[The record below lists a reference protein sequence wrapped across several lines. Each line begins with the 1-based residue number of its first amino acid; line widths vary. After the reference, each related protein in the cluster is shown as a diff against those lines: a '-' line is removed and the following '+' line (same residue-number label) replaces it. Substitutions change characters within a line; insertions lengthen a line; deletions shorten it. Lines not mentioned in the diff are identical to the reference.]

1 MKVLNSYELQDKG
14 SVMKTIV
21 RTKKEKV
28 TWKEFFQV
36 VMAIA
41 FPIAIQNLLGTT
53 ASMVDTIMIGS
64 QGELAVAAVGICS
77 QISSLYFNCY
87 WGFASGSVLFFSQ
100 YWGARDEE
108 GINRTLGI
116 SLLFMSIV
124 AVLFSTICIFFP
136 EFMLGIYTDKQNII
150 VLGIPYLRIVGFS
163 YLIQVVIVIVS
174 TLMRSTER
182 IRQPL
187 IGSVAAIIVNFVLNW
202 ILIYGRFGMPQMGAA
217 GAAVGTLVSSI
228 VNLGILFI
236 YLYRTNGCV
245 KLRREWIFRLNG
257 VFVKGYLLK
266 CFPIICN
273 ELLYGVGQMLI
284 NIVIG
289 HQNESAI
296 AAMAAFRVCEGF
308 VYAFFGGL
316 ASATGVVVGKKVGGG
331 ELYKAHAYAKYS
343 ALVCPMVTFLIV
355 LIGTIVNR
363 PLFTLFGLGETALQ
377 YGKYMML
384 IYLFFGTVRTCN
396 YIMNESFRAGGEA
409 VFGTVV
415 EIICLYAISV
425 PATWLAGMIWNLPFL
440 LVFSFVYTDE
450 IIRLVIL
457 GRYMI
462 QGKWI
467 KPVTS
472 QGKAAL
478 EEFFG

>member
-150 VLGIPYLRIVGFS
+150 ALGMPYLRIVGFS

-257 VFVKGYLLK
+257 VFVKGYLSK
-266 CFPIICN
+266 CFPN
-273 ELLYGVGQMLI
+273 
-284 NIVIG
+284 
-289 HQNESAI
+289 
-296 AAMAAFRVCEGF
+296 
-308 VYAFFGGL
+308 
-316 ASATGVVVGKKVGGG
+316 
-331 ELYKAHAYAKYS
+331 
-343 ALVCPMVTFLIV
+343 
-355 LIGTIVNR
+355 
-363 PLFTLFGLGETALQ
+363 
-377 YGKYMML
+377 YM
-384 IYLFFGTVRTCN
+384 
-396 YIMNESFRAGGEA
+396 
-409 VFGTVV
+409 
-415 EIICLYAISV
+415 
-425 PATWLAGMIWNLPFL
+425 
-440 LVFSFVYTDE
+440 
-450 IIRLVIL
+450 
-457 GRYMI
+457 
-462 QGKWI
+462 Q
-467 KPVTS
+467 
-472 QGKAAL
+472 
-478 EEFFG
+478 

>member
-228 VNLGILFI
+228 VNWGFYPLFI
-236 YLYRTNGCV
+236 PDKWLCEIAQGMDFPVEWRFC
-245 KLRREWIFRLNG
+245 LRVIFQ
-257 VFVKGYLLK
+257 K

-467 KPVTS
+467 KPVTP

-478 EEFFG
+478 EDFFG

>member
-1 MKVLNSYELQDKG
+1 MRA
-14 SVMKTIV
+14 IV
-21 RTKKEKV
+21 KSKQEKV

-124 AVLFSTICIFFP
+124 AVIFSAICIFFP

-150 VLGIPYLRIVGFS
+150 VLGTPYLRIVGFS

-187 IGSVAAIIVNFVLNW
+187 IGSIAAIIVNFVLNW
-202 ILIYGRFGMPQMGAA
+202 ILIYGHFGMPRMGAA
-217 GAAVGTLVSSI
+217 GAAVGTLVSGI
-228 VNLGILFI
+228 VNLGILLF
-236 YLYRTNGCV
+236 YLYRTNDCV
-245 KLRREWIFRLNG
+245 KLRREWIFRMNG
-257 VFVKGYLLK
+257 VFVKGYLSK

-316 ASATGVVVGKKVGGG
+316 ASATGVVVGKKVGAGD
-331 ELYKAHAYAKYS
+331 LYKAHAYAKYS
-343 ALVCPMVTFLIV
+343 ALVCPLVTFFIV
-355 LIGTIVNR
+355 LTGTIVNR

-415 EIICLYAISV
+415 EIICLYVISV
-425 PATWLAGMIWNLPFL
+425 PATWLAGMVWNLPFL

-450 IIRLVIL
+450 LIRLVIL
-457 GRYMI
+457 GKYMI

-467 KPVTS
+467 KPVTP

-478 EEFFG
+478 DEFRNKMKKIKKSKNNY

>member
-1 MKVLNSYELQDKG
+1 
-14 SVMKTIV
+14 
-21 RTKKEKV
+21 
-28 TWKEFFQV
+28 
-36 VMAIA
+36 MAIA

-217 GAAVGTLVSSI
+217 GAAVGTLFSSI

-236 YLYRTNGCV
+236 YLYRTNDCV

-257 VFVKGYLLK
+257 VFVKGYLSK

-284 NIVIG
+284 
-289 HQNESAI
+289 
-296 AAMAAFRVCEGF
+296 
-308 VYAFFGGL
+308 
-316 ASATGVVVGKKVGGG
+316 
-331 ELYKAHAYAKYS
+331 AKYS

>member
-1 MKVLNSYELQDKG
+1 
-14 SVMKTIV
+14 
-21 RTKKEKV
+21 
-28 TWKEFFQV
+28 
-36 VMAIA
+36 
-41 FPIAIQNLLGTT
+41 
-53 ASMVDTIMIGS
+53 
-64 QGELAVAAVGICS
+64 
-77 QISSLYFNCY
+77 
-87 WGFASGSVLFFSQ
+87 
-100 YWGARDEE
+100 
-108 GINRTLGI
+108 
-116 SLLFMSIV
+116 
-124 AVLFSTICIFFP
+124 
-136 EFMLGIYTDKQNII
+136 
-150 VLGIPYLRIVGFS
+150 
-163 YLIQVVIVIVS
+163 
-174 TLMRSTER
+174 
-182 IRQPL
+182 
-187 IGSVAAIIVNFVLNW
+187 
-202 ILIYGRFGMPQMGAA
+202 MPQMGAA
-217 GAAVGTLVSSI
+217 GAAVGTLVSGI

-257 VFVKGYLLK
+257 VFVKGYLSK

>member
-1 MKVLNSYELQDKG
+1 
-14 SVMKTIV
+14 
-21 RTKKEKV
+21 
-28 TWKEFFQV
+28 
-36 VMAIA
+36 
-41 FPIAIQNLLGTT
+41 
-53 ASMVDTIMIGS
+53 
-64 QGELAVAAVGICS
+64 
-77 QISSLYFNCY
+77 
-87 WGFASGSVLFFSQ
+87 
-100 YWGARDEE
+100 
-108 GINRTLGI
+108 
-116 SLLFMSIV
+116 MS
-124 AVLFSTICIFFP
+124 
-136 EFMLGIYTDKQNII
+136 
-150 VLGIPYLRIVGFS
+150 
-163 YLIQVVIVIVS
+163 
-174 TLMRSTER
+174 
-182 IRQPL
+182 
-187 IGSVAAIIVNFVLNW
+187 
-202 ILIYGRFGMPQMGAA
+202 
-217 GAAVGTLVSSI
+217 
-228 VNLGILFI
+228 
-236 YLYRTNGCV
+236 
-245 KLRREWIFRLNG
+245 
-257 VFVKGYLLK
+257 
-266 CFPIICN
+266 
-273 ELLYGVGQMLI
+273 
-284 NIVIG
+284 
-289 HQNESAI
+289 
-296 AAMAAFRVCEGF
+296 
-308 VYAFFGGL
+308 
-316 ASATGVVVGKKVGGG
+316 
-331 ELYKAHAYAKYS
+331 YAKYS

-478 EEFFG
+478 EDFWIVVTVQYLHSYDAKSIPNRLRRWDFALLNHFLTVSAVNASTYSE

>member
-187 IGSVAAIIVNFVLNW
+187 IGSVAAIIINFVLNW

-236 YLYRTNGCV
+236 YLYRTNDCV

-257 VFVKGYLLK
+257 VFVKGYLSK

-409 VFGTVV
+409 VFGTVFSV
-415 EIICLYAISV
+415 ILLQEEVTSRMIQCPGNLACRNDMEPALFTGIFFCLY
-425 PATWLAGMIWNLPFL
+425 
-440 LVFSFVYTDE
+440 
-450 IIRLVIL
+450 R
-457 GRYMI
+457 
-462 QGKWI
+462 
-467 KPVTS
+467 
-472 QGKAAL
+472 
-478 EEFFG
+478 